1 MSEKMLE
8 HKVEAPKVSGITT
21 INHEARVFLGL
32 NCSEYVMMNYIY
44 QCAKNRTPLEISR
57 TYEKTGFTEEEQVSV
72 TRGLAN
78 KGFLIITSKPVPIIT
93 SKWASGFANLED
105 EFEKEFW
112 TKNGKVVWTGS
123 SKKQSFKFYEE
134 ARKKYPKETIIKGM
148 DEYLEYLSW
157 EHKRGFDRAIMGA
170 EKFLNLKNEYFLV
183 DWKVKSDEIKNKLNP
198 PKVEPKGQLTKEE
211 RNKAYNE

>member
-1 MSEKMLE
+1 MTGKILE
-8 HKVEAPKVSGITT
+8 RKVEAPKVSGSTT

-57 TYEKTGFTEEEQVSV
+57 AYEKTGFTEEEQVSV

-78 KGFLIITSKPVPIIT
+78 KGFLIITSNPVPVLT
-93 SKWASGFANLED
+93 SKWASGFTNLEE

-112 TKNGKVVWTGS
+112 TKDGKVVWTGS

-134 ARKKYPKETIIKGM
+134 ARKKYPKEIIIKGRE
-148 DEYLEYLSW
+148 EYLEYLSW
-157 EHKRGFDRAIMGA
+157 EHKRGFDRDIMGA

-183 DWKVKSDEIKNKLNP
+183 DWKVKSDAIKNKLNP